1 MYLKQKIP
9 RSSFLSFFDDFR
21 YAGATIVALCSQ
33 GLRRVF
39 WVSIQ
44 LSKQHDIAK
53 PFFDFCFL
61 PDIDQNFSVFTKKKS
76 KIIREKSEIEK
87 TALP

>member
-33 GLRRVF
+33 GLRGKNLVCSLGPNNERRPILELR
-39 WVSIQ
+39 S
-44 LSKQHDIAK
+44 
-53 PFFDFCFL
+53 
-61 PDIDQNFSVFTKKKS
+61 
-76 KIIREKSEIEK
+76 
-87 TALP
+87 

>member
-33 GLRRVF
+33 GLRSF
-39 WVSIQ
+39 DAEFN
-44 LSKQHDIAK
+44 SKAFEIMK
-53 PFFDFCFL
+53 RC
-61 PDIDQNFSVFTKKKS
+61 S
-76 KIIREKSEIEK
+76 KV
-87 TALP
+87 TA

>member
-33 GLRRVF
+33 GLNKIATNGF
-39 WVSIQ
+39 WHV
-44 LSKQHDIAK
+44 K
-53 PFFDFCFL
+53 
-61 PDIDQNFSVFTKKKS
+61 NWKKIYGR
-76 KIIREKSEIEK
+76 KIS
-87 TALP
+87 

>member
-33 GLRRVF
+33 GLSILKKKCENFEFFFDDWVRSTLNF
-39 WVSIQ
+39 HPVSI
-44 LSKQHDIAK
+44 
-53 PFFDFCFL
+53 
-61 PDIDQNFSVFTKKKS
+61 
-76 KIIREKSEIEK
+76 
-87 TALP
+87 